1 MSLRVPAGNEVPNKN
16 INKSNAQHA
25 IVFEAVALALAIDAG
40 TELLSA
46 GVSGSM
52 AALAVVSVA
61 VQHHMHYWQEIAV
74 SCS

>member
-1 MSLRVPAGNEVPNKN
+1 MPNKN

-46 GVSGSM
+46 GVRLQRRIGSGIASSPSAHGC
-52 AALAVVSVA
+52 AACAMS
-61 VQHHMHYWQEIAV
+61 HP
-74 SCS
+74 

>member
-1 MSLRVPAGNEVPNKN
+1 MPAGNEVPNKN

-46 GVSGSM
+46 GVRLHCQYG
-52 AALAVVSVA
+52 
-61 VQHHMHYWQEIAV
+61 
-74 SCS
+74 C